1 MNKWNEI
8 EIQTAEN
15 LLKNGYK
22 WITREKNGKIWAYK
36 NKPHRDKDQ
45 LYCAWNYNGDYFQI
59 CTRHVPIFLNV
70 TCADKE
76 PVSLESIVHPQI
88 LDDAERRYLKGVIRP
103 FRKSVRYIEKKFVD
117 DGCEYACCYLLIQF
131 ADARERMEF
140 PTFFEKDMYK
150 GMETY
155 KKYTL
160 EELGL

>member
-1 MNKWNEI
+1 MTKYSEI
-8 EIQTAEN
+8 ESQTAEN
-15 LLKNGYK
+15 LLKEGYK
-22 WITREKNGKIWAYK
+22 WLTKNSVGTLYACKKIT
-36 NKPHRDKDQ
+36 PVD
-45 LYCAWNYNGDYFQI
+45 DYTIVSNDF
-59 CTRHVPIFLNV
+59 VPIFKSIESGYKS
-70 TCADKE
+70 CIE

>member
-1 MNKWNEI
+1 MTKYSEI

-15 LLKNGYK
+15 LLKEGYK
-22 WITREKNGKIWAYK
+22 WLTKNSVGTLYACKKIT
-36 NKPHRDKDQ
+36 PVD
-45 LYCAWNYNGDYFQI
+45 DYTIVSNDF
-59 CTRHVPIFLNV
+59 VPIFKSIESGYKS
-70 TCADKE
+70 CIE